1 VGLTVAVALA
11 TAGAAQGAVT
21 IGNNLSNDATEN
33 MPGCNFPC
41 TATNLTL
48 PSSSL
53 APGGLTSQ
61 VNGTVISWKLRA
73 NAAPNVRLRI
83 LRPGG
88 GSTYGGGN
96 TYTGAGTSGP
106 AGFAGSGISGPITTS
121 LPIKTGDSIGLE
133 SPNGNFIYGENIL
146 GGAAFWNMPVLADGS
161 TPRAP
166 NGTGPMVE
174 VLVQATVEPTNT
186 LGLSA
191 QPVLNKKKGTATLT
205 ISVPNPGQLDFSGT
219 GISIA
224 ETAAV
229 KTVTAPGPVK
239 FLIKATGKKLK
250 KLKTKGKVGVTATF
264 TFAPTGGAT
273 GTQAKSLKLKKKLTK
288 KQAARG

>member
-1 VGLTVAVALA
+1 MGSRGTLLVGLTAVILIA

-21 IGNNLSNDATEN
+21 IGNNLTTTESTN
-33 MPGCNFPC
+33 MPGCGIPC
-41 TATNLTL
+41 TVTNLTL
-48 PSSSL
+48 PGSSL
-53 APGGLTSQ
+53 APDGLTSPL
-61 VNGTVISWKLRA
+61 NGTVTSWRLRA
-73 NAAPNVRLRI
+73 NTAPDVRLRI

-88 GSTYGGGN
+88 GT
-96 TYTGAGTSGP
+96 TFTGAGTSAP
-106 AGFAGSGISGPITTS
+106 AGFAGPGMSGPIATS
-121 LPIKTGDSIGLE
+121 LPIQTGDSIGLE
-133 SPNGNFIYGENIL
+133 NPSDRLIYGANLL

-161 TPRAP
+161 TPRPP

-191 QPVLNKKKGTATLT
+191 QPVLNKRKGTATLT

-219 GISIA
+219 GINIA

-239 FLIKATGKKLK
+239 FLIRATGKKLK
-250 KLKTKGKVGVTATF
+250 KLKKKGRVGVTATF
-264 TFAPTGGAT
+264 TFTPRGGAAS
-273 GTQAKSLKLKKKLTK
+273 TQSTSLKLRKKLK
-288 KQAARG
+288 K